1 MIKII
6 ASTYEI
12 REELGSGGGGRVY
25 LAYHKRLGKNVI
37 LKADKRKITTREDLL
52 RREVDVLKNLSYPY
66 IPQVYD
72 YFVENGTAYTVMEY
86 IEGESLNKP
95 LKRGERFTQP
105 QVIKWAIQ
113 LLSALE
119 YLHEP
124 VHGNPPRGFIHGDIK
139 PANLM
144 KKPNGDICLIDF
156 NIALALGEEYAVGAS
171 EGYSAPEFSSYSFS
185 SSSSLS
191 RDEDVTETADAG
203 DEITKTAVQSRI
215 RLKPDVRSDI
225 YSVGAT
231 LYHLLSGKRPAKN
244 ALDIVPLSQK
254 EFSPELVKI
263 IMKALN
269 PDPSL
274 RFQSAAEM
282 RSAFT
287 QIRRNDLRYKKL
299 RKQIAISRVVLLTIM
314 IAGVIAGFFGLKRI
328 QTKSEWLN
336 LTEEARNLYQA
347 GDAEQALEVITGVYP
362 DSNNILYPDSL
373 PQSQEVLID
382 ILGVYNLSDSFR
394 VSKTVQLP
402 SAPLCL
408 RISPDATTA
417 VCIYDE
423 NLAVIN
429 LESADILATFPCEKS
444 ALAEAEYIDSDIIV
458 YAGEDGI
465 TAYSISQNRELWTG
479 DPATSIAV
487 SGDGSIIAAVYK
499 ENAYANIYDAAIGK
513 MLSDI
518 DFGDRKQSV
527 VTNDVFANPSDNIFA
542 LSHDG
547 SKLAVSFSDGS
558 LSVLSTDANNLEE
571 NIEIFDSSSGF
582 THFEGGFYQQYF
594 AFAATNGN
602 ANESVFAIIDTDTVK
617 QTGGFQSEGYYTTR
631 VDDTGI
637 LVGVD
642 NILVR
647 IDPISGEQTPVVDT
661 TTNIESYGYCTSFT
675 AISNGGKTEIFD
687 ENANSI
693 CVFDRDV
700 RCNFLEMAND
710 IALIGSSDSPVLW
723 ITEYEDHSESEVA
736 VYDEAY
742 IHDEARLSADE
753 NTMTYFRYDSF
764 QICDLEGR
772 VIKEVTIPEADEV
785 YDQQFIRNGTE
796 SYLEITYNDGQV
808 ARYDA
813 GTGELLETHTID
825 PPDPD
830 LHEVFETKDLR
841 IESPLHGTPKVYDK
855 NSGEFI
861 AELEEDAYLTY
872 ATEIDDYIVAQYVT
886 TDNQYYGYL
895 MDQKCQKL
903 AYLPDLCDVL
913 SDGFLFDYHNGYI
926 RKAKLYEL
934 NELLEM
940 ARNNLEGK
948 GNYNEKM

>member
-12 REELGSGGGGRVY
+12 QEELGAGGGGRVY

-52 RREVDVLKNLSYPY
+52 RREVDVLKNLSHPY

-72 YFVENGTAYTVMEY
+72 YFVEDGTAYTVMEY

-191 RDEDVTETADAG
+191 KDEDVTETANAD
-203 DEITKTAVQSRI
+203 DETTKTAVQNRVKI
-215 RLKPDVRSDI
+215 KPDVRSDI

-231 LYHLLSGKRPAKN
+231 LYHSLSGRRPAKN
-244 ALDIVPLSQK
+244 ALDVVPLSAK
-254 EFSPELVKI
+254 EFSPEIVKI
-263 IMKALN
+263 IMKAMN
-269 PDPSL
+269 PDPAL

-282 RSAFT
+282 LNAFT
-287 QIRRNDLRYKKL
+287 QIRKQDSRYKKL
-299 RKQIAISRVVLLTIM
+299 RKQIVISRVVLLTAM
-314 IAGVIAGFFGLKRI
+314 IVGVITGFFGLKRI
-328 QTKSEWLN
+328 QTRSEWLN
-336 LTEEARNLYQA
+336 LTEEAKNLYET
-347 GDAEQALEVITGVYP
+347 GDAEQALEVITRVYP
-362 DSNNILYPDSL
+362 DGKNILRPDSL
-373 PQSQEVLID
+373 PQSQEVLTD

-402 SAPLCL
+402 SAPICL
-408 RISPDATTA
+408 RISPDAATA

-429 LESADILATFPCEKS
+429 LENADILATLSSEKS
-444 ALAEAEYIDSDIIV
+444 ALSEAEYIDNDIFI
-458 YAGEDGI
+458 YAGKDGV
-465 TAYSISQNRELWTG
+465 TAYSISQNKELWKG
-479 DPATSIAV
+479 NPATAIAV
-487 SGDGSIIAAVYK
+487 SSDGSFTAAVYK
-499 ENAYANIYDAAIGK
+499 ENTYADIYDTMTGEKI
-513 MLSDI
+513 SQI
-518 DFGDRKQSV
+518 DFNNRKQSV
-527 VTNDVFANPSDNIFA
+527 VTNDIFANPSNNILA
-542 LSHDG
+542 LNHDG

-558 LSVLSTDANNLEE
+558 LSVFGTDENKEEE
-571 NIEIFDSSSGF
+571 NIEIFDSSSGY

-602 ANESVFAIIDTDTVK
+602 ANESVFAIIDTDTVE
-617 QTGGFQSEGYYTTR
+617 QTGGFQSEGYYITS

-647 IDPISGEQTPVVDT
+647 IDPVSGEQTPVVDT
-661 TTNIESYGYCTSFT
+661 TMNIESYGHNSSFT
-675 AISNGGKTEIFD
+675 AIGNGGKIEIFD

-700 RCNFLEMAND
+700 RCNFLEMEGNT
-710 IALIGSSDSPVLW
+710 ALIGSSDSPILW
-723 ITEYEDHSESEVA
+723 ITEYEDHSESEIA
-736 VYDEAY
+736 VYDETY
-742 IHDEARLSADE
+742 VHDEARLSADGK
-753 NTMTYFRYDSF
+753 TITYFRYDSF
-764 QICDLEGR
+764 RVCDLEGQ
-772 VIKEVTIPEADEV
+772 VIKEVSIPDAEQV

-813 GTGELLETHTID
+813 GTGELLETYAID

-830 LHEVFETKDLR
+830 LHEVFETKKIR

-855 NSGEFI
+855 DTGEFI

-872 ATEIDDYIVAQYVT
+872 VTEIDDFIVAQYVT

-926 RKAKLYEL
+926 RKAKIYTL

-948 GNYNEKM
+948 ENKNEKV